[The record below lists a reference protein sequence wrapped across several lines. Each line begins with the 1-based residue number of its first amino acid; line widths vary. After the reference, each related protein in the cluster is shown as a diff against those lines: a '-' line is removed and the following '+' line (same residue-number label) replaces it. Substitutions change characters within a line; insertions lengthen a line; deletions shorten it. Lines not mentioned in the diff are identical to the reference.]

1 MEETPALFWQPVRS
15 GIVWPS
21 GIARE
26 NLLIEKVVPSYPS
39 GIARIRYNGV
49 RYSKVRLYNQTNT
62 WVEGLVSE
70 HDAGTY
76 TMVYHCKGT
85 CICSLTNRCTRV
97 YTICNQT
104 IFTNQ
109 TNRTEVAK

>member
-1 MEETPALFWQPVRS
+1 MKKGWDWQRDPQEEVRT
-15 GIVWPS
+15 
-21 GIARE
+21 
-26 NLLIEKVVPSYPS
+26 
-39 GIARIRYNGV
+39 
-49 RYSKVRLYNQTNT
+49 YST

-97 YTICNQT
+97 WHKLLPCMQLADIYT
-104 IFTNQ
+104 
-109 TNRTEVAK
+109 